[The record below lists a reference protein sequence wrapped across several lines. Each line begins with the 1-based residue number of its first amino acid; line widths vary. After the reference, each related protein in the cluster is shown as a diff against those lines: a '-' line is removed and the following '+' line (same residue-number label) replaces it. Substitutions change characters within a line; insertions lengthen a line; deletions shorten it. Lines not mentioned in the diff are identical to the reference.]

1 VKVTSAL
8 AAARVEEL
16 VLRHQ
21 DSVRG
26 FLLFLGCPAAKVD
39 DLVQDAFLAV
49 LSGGFADRG
58 DASAGAYLRK
68 VARHLF
74 LKSLRNEERRPRVLD
89 LAAAEGAWTRFEGDD
104 GGDRYL
110 QALRHCLEGL
120 AGRPREVL
128 DLRYHENLQR
138 NAIARALGLSESG
151 VKSILVRTRQ
161 RLRDCV
167 ERRLEP

>member
-1 VKVTSAL
+1 VKLTSTL

-16 VLRHQ
+16 VRRHQ

-26 FLLFLGCPAAKVD
+26 FLLFLGCPGSKVD

-49 LSGGFADRG
+49 LSAGFEDRG
-58 DASAGAYLRK
+58 DGRAGAYLRK
-68 VARHLF
+68 VARNLF
-74 LKSLRNEERRPRVLD
+74 LKSLRSEQRRPRVLD
-89 LAAAEGAWTRFEGDD
+89 LDEAEGAWTRFEGND
-104 GGDRYL
+104 GGERYL
-110 QALRHCLEGL
+110 RALRRCLEGL

-128 DLRYHENLQR
+128 TLRYRGNLQR
-138 NAIARALGLSESG
+138 GAIARELGLSESG

-161 RLRDCV
+161 RLRDCI